1 MIVLL
6 GRTLKFWVIAQ
17 KRGDCMAQRVNPTA
31 LIKRNSKH
39 LKTSNDEENLKTSN
53 LDKSLKTSNDDTT
66 QILGK
71 GAKKIPIRDRKKI
84 FIEEY
89 IRTLNATQS
98 ALKAGYSEK
107 SARVQGSSLLTN
119 PAIRAEI
126 EKGMARRID
135 SCKVDTEFILQQLK
149 DIALNQRC
157 PYKDRVKALDLLGTY
172 LNMWSGEM
180 KTQPTTF
187 TITLEEKN

>member
-1 MIVLL
+1 
-6 GRTLKFWVIAQ
+6 
-17 KRGDCMAQRVNPTA
+17 MAQRTSA
-31 LIKRNSKH
+31 ESLIKRNSKH
-39 LKTSNDEENLKTSN
+39 LKTSNADSVLKTSN
-53 LDKSLKTSNDDTT
+53 RDTSRKTSNDTT
-66 QILGK
+66 EFLGS
-71 GAKKIPIRDRKKI
+71 GAEKVSKRDRKRI

-107 SARVQGSSLLTN
+107 GARTQGSKMLAN

-126 EKGMARRID
+126 DKALSQRMD

-149 DIALNQRC
+149 DIALNTRC

-172 LNMWSGEM
+172 LNMWSGEN

-187 TITLEEKN
+187 TITLQEEKPD

>member
-1 MIVLL
+1 
-6 GRTLKFWVIAQ
+6 
-17 KRGDCMAQRVNPTA
+17 MAQRTNPTA
-31 LIKRNSKH
+31 LIKRNLKH
-39 LKTSNDEENLKTSN
+39 LKTSNNTAHSKTSN
-53 LDKSLKTSNDDTT
+53 RDTSLKTSNDDTT
-66 QILGK
+66 VKGE
-71 GAKKIPIRDRKKI
+71 GAKKIPIRDRKRI

-98 ALKAGYSEK
+98 ALKAGYSP
-107 SARVQGSSLLTN
+107 SNARVQGSKMLTT

-126 EKGMARRID
+126 EKGLAQRID

-149 DIALNQRC
+149 DIALNTRC

-187 TITLEEKN
+187 TITLQEEKPDENLNS

>member
-1 MIVLL
+1 
-6 GRTLKFWVIAQ
+6 
-17 KRGDCMAQRVNPTA
+17 MAKVYA
-31 LIKRNSKH
+31 ESLIKRNSKH
-39 LKTSNDEENLKTSN
+39 LKTSNDAGNLKTSN
-53 LDKSLKTSNDDTT
+53 RDMSLKTSNDDTE
-66 QILGK
+66 ILGK

-98 ALKAGYSEK
+98 ALKAGYSPAG
-107 SARVQGSSLLTN
+107 ARVQGSKMLTN
-119 PAIRAEI
+119 PAIKAEI
-126 EKGMARRID
+126 EKGMAQRID

-172 LNMWSGEM
+172 LNMWSGEV
-180 KTQPTTF
+180 KQQATTF
-187 TITLEEKN
+187 TITLKEKPDEENNF

>member
-1 MIVLL
+1 
-6 GRTLKFWVIAQ
+6 
-17 KRGDCMAQRVNPTA
+17 MAKVYA
-31 LIKRNSKH
+31 ESLIKRNSKH
-39 LKTSNDEENLKTSN
+39 LKTSNDDSDLKTFN
-53 LDKSLKTSNDDTT
+53 RDTSLKTSNDDTT
-66 QILGK
+66 QNLGK
-71 GAKKIPIRDRKKI
+71 GAKKIPIRDRKRI

-98 ALKAGYSEK
+98 ALKAGYSAK
-107 SARVQGSSLLTN
+107 SARVQGSALLTN
-119 PAIRAEI
+119 PAIKAEI
-126 EKGMARRID
+126 EKGMAQRID

-149 DIALNQRC
+149 DIALNTRC

-187 TITLEEKN
+187 TITLQEEKPD